1 MKKILIY
8 YPPNN
13 RSIAIETLGI
23 ALHKAGNEVLMLT
36 LTEKGA
42 MHQVLEAKGIKT
54 FSHTLLRNT
63 SWIYF
68 FKHSRFLRRFCKEHK
83 IDVVLSHL
91 QECNIISVIA
101 KPFLKARLINFR
113 HHAESRFFYQFGK
126 QLGLKRNKKEIFL
139 DKIINRLASTII
151 VPSGDVW
158 VSMEQ
163 YEKADMRKVKLIP
176 YIYDFSGYREPDY
189 NIVNGLRENYKCK
202 LLLIM
207 VSRMIATKQHRPVFD
222 VVNKLHKEGLSI
234 KMLVM
239 DDGSL
244 KLELEK
250 MVNDNQLQDAII
262 FTGFRTDFINYMAA
276 ADLLIHPSLTE
287 ASNNVVKEMGLLQK
301 GVAVCK
307 DVGDFNEYISEG
319 ENGFFLDANNLE
331 RSLEEV
337 IRKAYQQPEQ
347 LKEMGLALNKK
358 VIEFF
363 SDTAANRQPYLDM
376 LK

>member
-1 MKKILIY
+1 LKKILIY

-13 RSIAIETLGI
+13 RSIAIETLCK
-23 ALHKAGNEVLMLT
+23 AVHDAGNEVFFLT

-42 MHQVLEAKGIKT
+42 IHQVLESKGIKT
-54 FSHTLLRNT
+54 FSHTLIRKN

-68 FKHSRFLRRFCKEHK
+68 LRHARFLRKFCKERK
-83 IDVVLSHL
+83 IDKVLSHL
-91 QECNIISVIA
+91 QECNIISVLV

-113 HHAESRFFYQFGK
+113 HHAESRFFHLYGN
-126 QLGLKRNKKEIFL
+126 QLGLTRNKNEIRL
-139 DKIINRLASTII
+139 DKIINRLSSKII

-158 VSMEQ
+158 VSMEK
-163 YEKADMRKVKLIP
+163 YEKANMHKVQLVP
-176 YIYDFSGYREPDY
+176 YIYDFSEYQQPDY
-189 NIVNGLRENYKCK
+189 EVVKSLREKYSCR

-222 VVNKLHKEGLSI
+222 VINKLHREGLSV

-239 DDGSL
+239 DDGPL
-244 KLELEK
+244 KPELEK
-250 MVNDNQLQDAII
+250 MVQENQLQDTII
-262 FTGFRTDFINYMAA
+262 FTGFRKDFINYMAA

-307 DVGDFNEYISEG
+307 DVGDFNEYISED
-319 ENGFFLDANNLE
+319 ENGYFLDANNLE
-331 RSLEEV
+331 RSLEEI

-347 LKEMGLALNKK
+347 LKEMGIALNKK
-358 VIEFF
+358 VISFF
-363 SDTAANRQPYLDM
+363 SDTAANRQPYLDL

>member
-1 MKKILIY
+1 MKKILVY

-13 RSIAIETLGI
+13 RSIAIETLCK
-23 ALHKAGNEVLMLT
+23 AVHEAGNEVFFLT
-36 LTEKGA
+36 LTDKGA
-42 MHQVLEAKGIKT
+42 IHQVLESKGIKT
-54 FSHTLLRNT
+54 FNHTLVRKN

-68 FKHSRFLRRFCKEHK
+68 LRHARFLRKFCKEQK
-83 IDVVLSHL
+83 IDLVLSHL

-113 HHAESRFFYQFGK
+113 HHAESRFFYQFGN
-126 QLGLKRNKKEIFL
+126 QLRLKRNKKEMLL
-139 DKIINRLASTII
+139 DKIINRLSSKIV

-163 YEKADMRKVKLIP
+163 YEKANMNKVQLIP
-176 YIYDFSGYREPDY
+176 YIYDFSGYQQPDN
-189 NIVNGLRENYKCK
+189 NIVKGLREKYKCK

-222 VVNKLHKEGLSI
+222 VVNKLHKQGLSI

-239 DDGSL
+239 DDGHL
-244 KLELEK
+244 KPELEK
-250 MVNDNQLQDAII
+250 MVNDNQLQDVII

-276 ADLLIHPSLTE
+276 ADLLMHPSLTE

-307 DVGDFNEYISEG
+307 DVGDFNDYIIEG

-347 LKEMGLALNKK
+347 LKEMGIALNKK

-363 SDTAANRQPYLDM
+363 SDTAANRQPYLDL

>member
-1 MKKILIY
+1 MLIY

-23 ALHKAGNEVLMLT
+23 ALHDAGNEVLMLT

-202 LLLIM
+202 LLLII

-239 DDGSL
+239 DDGPL
-244 KLELEK
+244 KQELEK
-250 MVNDNQLQDAII
+250 MVNENQLQDAII

-307 DVGDFNEYISEG
+307 DVGDFNEYISDG